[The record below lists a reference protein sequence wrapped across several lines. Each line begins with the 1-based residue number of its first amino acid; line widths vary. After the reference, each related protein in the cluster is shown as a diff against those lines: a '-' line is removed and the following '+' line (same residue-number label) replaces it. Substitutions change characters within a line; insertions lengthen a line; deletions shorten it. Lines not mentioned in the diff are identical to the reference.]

1 VNTLNTVDP
10 LGDPSLDH
18 AVAPPD
24 ANRSWLPLDTAVKVV
39 RETPLPHV
47 NSPPL
52 TPQLPFEEVMVKLSV
67 VPDKCMVAS
76 VWVDHV
82 PRVRIPP
89 PEDASMNAVA
99 GSVPGVPVGPVTGV
113 VVVPVPGVVVETGV
127 PVFGRYLIPEVPQDP
142 LSGALIGTNVPS
154 ITLPIKW
161 K

>member
-18 AVAPPD
+18 AVEPPD
-24 ANRSWLPLDTAVKVV
+24 ANRSWLPLDTCGNLSTSPQSQNTARTYSSEGGQRNAASARQFTTTNSAVACWTGWSVLQIQHTNK
-39 RETPLPHV
+39 ECI
-47 NSPPL
+47 
-52 TPQLPFEEVMVKLSV
+52 PFEEVMVKLFV

-99 GSVPGVPVGPVTGV
+99 GSVPGVYTIRIST
-113 VVVPVPGVVVETGV
+113 ELTM
-127 PVFGRYLIPEVPQDP
+127 
-142 LSGALIGTNVPS
+142 
-154 ITLPIKW
+154 
-161 K
+161 